1 MFWIVI
7 ISLGAAWLLQSF
19 FSFKQSQAF
28 GKLFVELRR
37 KGRVAMGRFKG
48 GLVQG
53 AIVLFAIDD
62 DGIILEGH
70 KLQGVTVAA
79 RFKRFDLYDGQ
90 DLHEID
96 PMRSKR
102 HGGPLRKAVENARDN
117 LRIVTAGGHPPE
129 PPTAMARL
137 LNRLPMPKFASRRRR
152 AKAHAATEAFAGITV
167 APEKVRIKVSRA
179 QRPADD
185 RSPAEGLR
193 TDRAA

>member
-7 ISLGAAWLLQSF
+7 ISLGTAWLLQSF

-28 GKLFVELRR
+28 GKLFVALRR

-53 AIVLFAIDD
+53 AIVLFVVDS

-96 PMRSKR
+96 PELARR
-102 HGGPLRKAVENARDN
+102 YGGPLRKAVENARDN
-117 LRIVTAGGHPPE
+117 LRIVTVGGHPPE
-129 PPTAMARL
+129 PPTALARL
-137 LNRLPMPKFASRRRR
+137 MRRIPLPSFRRKKAAEPAS
-152 AKAHAATEAFAGITV
+152 GLGVPV
-167 APEKVRIKVSRA
+167 APEPVKIRIA
-179 QRPADD
+179 RPAAPSHD
-185 RSPAEGLR
+185 RQPTSVPAEPVG
-193 TDRAA
+193 AAPPA

>member
-28 GKLFVELRR
+28 GRLFVELRR

-53 AIVLFAIDD
+53 VIVLFAIDD

-79 RFKRFDLYDGQ
+79 RFKRFELYDGQ

-96 PMRSKR
+96 PELSKR
-102 HGGPLRKAVENARDN
+102 HGGPVRKAVENARDN

-129 PPTAMARL
+129 PPTALARL
-137 LNRLPMPKFASRRRR
+137 LNRLPMPRFVSRRRKP
-152 AKAHAATEAFAGITV
+152 KAHAATEAFAGITV
-167 APEKVRIKVSRA
+167 APEQARIKVSRA
-179 QRPADD
+179 PRPGAD
-185 RSPAEGLR
+185 RTPMEGMR
-193 TDRAA
+193 TDGAA